1 MNAADMLPASDT
13 LWLAL
18 VVLGGS
24 LAASLIFLGVLLGR
38 LRETE
43 RRLDEKESRHET
55 VLDRLQENEFR
66 LRTIIESEP
75 ECVKLQ
81 AEDGTV
87 LEINPAGL
95 RLVDANQPA

>member
-1 MNAADMLPASDT
+1 MLPASDT

-55 VLDRLQENEFR
+55 VLDRLQEN
-66 LRTIIESEP
+66 
-75 ECVKLQ
+75 
-81 AEDGTV
+81 
-87 LEINPAGL
+87 
-95 RLVDANQPA
+95 